1 LIPGTTL
8 RFRPSAAT
16 AVKARGRPVDIA
28 RLVGYLGVAMGDF
41 VASIRPPK
49 KALAVTAALLLLP
62 VLAARAAVVA
72 EGTYTIS
79 APERRAIPFR
89 MVVTPTGARITPAG
103 GETMIFS
110 YEKKSALILDAASRS
125 FFLLPLELVPALLSA
140 GLGYDPRG
148 LGATASGTTKKVLGT
163 SCGEVL
169 VSGKTPRLTLRSC
182 RVADPAWSRDYARL
196 EGALGL
202 PWATAEPPPVFVGL
216 PLLGSLDIEGARP
229 YRASWEITKLSRD
242 ESLGEDFVVPP
253 GYRMD
258 LERLLILQNSRR

>member
-1 LIPGTTL
+1 
-8 RFRPSAAT
+8 
-16 AVKARGRPVDIA
+16 
-28 RLVGYLGVAMGDF
+28 VGYLDTTMRPIF
-41 VASIRPPK
+41 SLIR
-49 KALAVTAALLLLP
+49 LAVKSLPAAAALVLVP
-62 VLAARAAVVA
+62 TLAARAAIVA

-79 APERRAIPFR
+79 APERRSIPFR
-89 MVVTPTGARITPAG
+89 MVITPTGARITPAV

-110 YEKKSALILDAASRS
+110 YEKKSALIVDAASRS

-148 LGATASGTTKKVLGT
+148 LGASASGATKKLLGT

-169 VSGKTPRLTLRSC
+169 VSGKAPRLTLRSC
-182 RVADPAWSRDYARL
+182 RVADPVWSRDYARL

-216 PLLGSLDIEGARP
+216 PLAGSLDIEGTRP

-242 ESLGEDFVVPP
+242 ASLGEDFTVPP

-258 LERLLILQNSRR
+258 LERILALQGGQR

>member
-1 LIPGTTL
+1 
-8 RFRPSAAT
+8 
-16 AVKARGRPVDIA
+16 
-28 RLVGYLGVAMGDF
+28 VGYLDTAMKRILALTRLAGTF
-41 VASIRPPK
+41 MSAAAALVLIP
-49 KALAVTAALLLLP
+49 ALAAQ
-62 VLAARAAVVA
+62 AAVVA

-79 APERRAIPFR
+79 APERRTIPFR
-89 MVVTPTGARITPAG
+89 MVITPTGARITPAA

-110 YEKKSALILDAASRS
+110 YEKKSALIVDAASRS

-148 LGATASGTTKKVLGT
+148 LGASASGATKKLLGT

-169 VSGKTPRLTLRSC
+169 VSGKAPRLTLRSC
-182 RVADPAWSRDYARL
+182 RVSDPAWSRDYARL

-202 PWATAEPPPVFVGL
+202 PWATAAPPPVFVGL
-216 PLLGSLDIEGARP
+216 PLAGSLDIEGARP

-242 ESLGEDFVVPP
+242 ESLGEDFTVPQ

-258 LERLLILQNSRR
+258 LERLLSVQRGQH